1 MAQIKSSYGDVDIE
15 NRLVN
20 IVGGGKSGTNGES
33 SINIYTLL
41 CVKQMA
47 GGKLLYDTGSPAW
60 HSVII

>member
-1 MAQIKSSYGDVDIE
+1 MAQIKSSYGNVDIE

-20 IVGGGKSGTNGES
+20 IVGKGKSGMNGES

-47 GGKLLYDTGSPAW
+47 GEKLLYNTGSPAW
-60 HSVII
+60 HSVMT